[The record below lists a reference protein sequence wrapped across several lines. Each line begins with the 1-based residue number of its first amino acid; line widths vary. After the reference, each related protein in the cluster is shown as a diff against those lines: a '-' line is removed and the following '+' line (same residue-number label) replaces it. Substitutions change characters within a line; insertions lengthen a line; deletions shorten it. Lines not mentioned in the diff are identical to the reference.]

1 MRHFKVEFAII
12 KIPNENKILVL
23 QLDHINGDYRDN
35 RLENLRLLCPNCH
48 SQTETFGSKNLVEYN
63 PENKQF
69 IIPRLPNKCLECQ
82 KEIGNDCQV
91 CGECYRLYRKKYQK
105 INHQYKIEWPE
116 DDKLL
121 ELLKQSNFVQL
132 GISLGVSGNA
142 IRKRLACKGL
152 I

>member
-1 MRHFKVEFAII
+1 M
-12 KIPNENKILVL
+12 
-23 QLDHINGDYRDN
+23 
-35 RLENLRLLCPNCH
+35 
-48 SQTETFGSKNLVEYN
+48 
-63 PENKQF
+63 
-69 IIPRLPNKCLECQ
+69 ECQ